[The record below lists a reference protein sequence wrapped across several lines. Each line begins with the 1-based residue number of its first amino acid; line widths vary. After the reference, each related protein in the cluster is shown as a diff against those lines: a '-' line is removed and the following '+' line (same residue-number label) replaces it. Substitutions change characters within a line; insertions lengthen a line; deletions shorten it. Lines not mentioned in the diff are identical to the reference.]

1 MTEVVRDDGG
11 DGVLISIK
19 AVPGAKRDEVSGMLG
34 DRVKIRVSAP
44 PEGGKANSAICRVVA
59 EKLGVRDRQVEIV
72 SGHTN
77 PEKVVRVTGMTL
89 GEVVERFGI

>member
-1 MTEVVRDDGG
+1 MTEVVRDDGV

-44 PEGGKANSAICRVVA
+44 AEGGKANDAICRVVA

-77 PEKVVRVTGMTL
+77 PEKVVRVTGMTP
-89 GEVVERFGI
+89 GEVVQRLGI